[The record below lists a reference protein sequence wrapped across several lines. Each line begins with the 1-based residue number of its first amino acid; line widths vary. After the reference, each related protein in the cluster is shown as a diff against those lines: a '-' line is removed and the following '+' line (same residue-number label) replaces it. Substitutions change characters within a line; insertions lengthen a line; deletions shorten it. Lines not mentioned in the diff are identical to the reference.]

1 MITTLLAATL
11 LAATPS
17 APPCAVAADTL
28 GALHASVVTF
38 DQFLADAKQRKET
51 WTANYEAGLAT
62 DPALV
67 ARADMV
73 SGRWRVLV
81 VAVDSCSDSVH
92 TIPWLAALVKPLER
106 IDLRVVLPSAG
117 KSVME
122 AHRTHDGRAA
132 TPTVLLLDE
141 AGEVRGC
148 IIERPQVLVDWLA
161 APPDSL
167 KEQNTYQRKMAWY
180 AADSG
185 QAIRA
190 EFVAM
195 LEAAERGERQCTM
208 APRAGE

>member
-1 MITTLLAATL
+1 MLTTLLAATL

-17 APPCAVAADTL
+17 ARPCVAADTL
-28 GALHASVVTF
+28 GALHASGVTF

-92 TIPWLAALVKPLER
+92 TIPWIAAFVRPLER
-106 IDLRVVLPSAG
+106 IDLRVVLPDAG
-117 KSVME
+117 QSVTE

-167 KEQNTYQRKMAWY
+167 TAQSTYQRKMAWY

-208 APRAGE
+208 APRAGA

>member
-1 MITTLLAATL
+1 MLTTLLAATL

-17 APPCAVAADTL
+17 VRPCVAADTL
-28 GALHASVVTF
+28 GALHASGVTF
-38 DQFLADAKQRKET
+38 DRFLAEATQRREA
-51 WTANYEAGLAT
+51 WTTNHQGALST

-81 VAVDSCSDSVH
+81 VAVDSCSDSAH
-92 TIPWLAALVKPLER
+92 TVPWLAGLVASLER
-106 IDLRVVLPSAG
+106 VDLRIVLPEAG
-117 KSVME
+117 KSVMA

-132 TPTVLLLDE
+132 TPTILLLDE
-141 AGEVRGC
+141 QGAVRGC
-148 IIERPQVLVDWLA
+148 IIERPQALVDWLA

-167 KEQNTYQRKMAWY
+167 KAQSTFQRKMAWY

-185 QAIRA
+185 QAVRA

-208 APRAGE
+208 APREGA

>member
-1 MITTLLAATL
+1 MLTTLLAATF
-11 LAATPS
+11 LAATP
-17 APPCAVAADTL
+17 AARPCLPADTL
-28 GALHASVVTF
+28 GALHASGVTF

-51 WTANYEAGLAT
+51 WAANYEAGLQS
-62 DPALV
+62 DPSLV

-81 VAVDSCSDSVH
+81 IAVDSCSDSVH
-92 TIPWLAALVKPLER
+92 TVPWIAALVKPLER
-106 IDLRVVLPSAG
+106 IDLRVVLPDAG

-132 TPTVLLLDE
+132 TPTILLLDE

-148 IIERPQVLVDWLA
+148 IIERPQELVDWLA
-161 APPDSL
+161 SPPDSL
-167 KEQNTYQRKMAWY
+167 KDQGTFQRKMAWY

-185 QAIRA
+185 KAIRA

-195 LEAAERGERQCTM
+195 LESAERGVRQCTM
-208 APRAGE
+208 APREGS

>member
-1 MITTLLAATL
+1 MLTTLLAATF
-11 LAATPS
+11 LAATP
-17 APPCAVAADTL
+17 AARPCLPADTL
-28 GALHASVVTF
+28 GALHASGLTF
-38 DQFLADAKQRKET
+38 DQFLAEAKQRKET
-51 WTANYEAGLAT
+51 WTANYEAGLAS
-62 DPALV
+62 DPSLV

-106 IDLRVVLPSAG
+106 IDLRVVLPDAG

-141 AGEVRGC
+141 QGEVHGC

-167 KEQNTYQRKMAWY
+167 KEQSTFQRKMAWY

-208 APRAGE
+208 APRAAG

>member
-1 MITTLLAATL
+1 
-11 LAATPS
+11 
-17 APPCAVAADTL
+17 
-28 GALHASVVTF
+28 
-38 DQFLADAKQRKET
+38 
-51 WTANYEAGLAT
+51 
-62 DPALV
+62 
-67 ARADMV
+67 
-73 SGRWRVLV
+73 VLV

-92 TIPWLAALVKPLER
+92 TIPWLAALVEPLER
-106 IDLRVVLPSAG
+106 IDLRIVLPAAG

-167 KEQNTYQRKMAWY
+167 KDQNTYQRKMAWY

-208 APRAGE
+208 APRKGE

>member
-1 MITTLLAATL
+1 MLTSILAATL

-17 APPCAVAADTL
+17 ARPCLPPDTL
-28 GALHASVVTF
+28 GALHASGVTF
-38 DQFLADAKQRKET
+38 DQFLADATQRKDL
-51 WTANYEAGLAT
+51 WTANYEAGLTT

-92 TIPWLAALVKPLER
+92 TIPWIAGLVEPLER
-106 IDLRVVLPSAG
+106 IDLRIVKPEPG

-132 TPTVLLLDE
+132 TPTLLLLDE

-167 KEQNTYQRKMAWY
+167 KEQSTFQRKMGWY

-195 LEAAERGERQCTM
+195 LEAAERGVRQCTM
-208 APRAGE
+208 APGEGN

>member
-1 MITTLLAATL
+1 MLTPLLAATL
-11 LAATPS
+11 LAATP
-17 APPCAVAADTL
+17 AVRPCLPADTL
-28 GALHASVVTF
+28 GALHASGVTF
-38 DQFLADAKQRKET
+38 DRFLADAKQRKDV
-51 WTANYEAGLAT
+51 WTANYQAGLQS

-92 TIPWLAALVKPLER
+92 TIPWIAGLIEPHER
-106 IDLRVVLPSAG
+106 IDLRIVLPDAG

-132 TPTVLLLDE
+132 TPTVLLLDDK
-141 AGEVRGC
+141 GEVRGC
-148 IIERPQVLVDWLA
+148 IIERPQALVDWLA
-161 APPDSL
+161 SPPDSL
-167 KEQNTYQRKMAWY
+167 KDQSTFQRKMSWY

-185 QAIRA
+185 QAIRT

-208 APRAGE
+208 APREGS